1 MAQPRTLAVFTKNR
15 VNPAYAAARL
25 AADRVAAEAGART
38 IHYVPETPD
47 DVGQQ
52 KALVGEALANRP
64 DAVVFVPTDDAAMV
78 EDVRRFEAAGI
89 PVVNCINRMEG
100 RFVTFVG
107 SDDVAVGFTAAS
119 ALIDGLG
126 GKGDI
131 VVIEGSPGAPTAR
144 DRAVGLR
151 RALDESPAIRV
162 LGSGIGALPGA
173 PARLAMARLLA
184 QHPHID
190 GVWTANDL
198 MAFGA
203 LDALADGRA
212 PRQGGGH
219 QRAARSHRAH
229 RARHDAGQRRFQRL
243 QHRGHRRPRRPA
255 PSRWRAGAIADHGSG
270 GADRPLE
277 LQRLE
282 GAVRGA
288 AADGVG
294 RCRAV
299 KDEFHASHRPSRP
312 PPEA

>member
-25 AADRVAAEAGART
+25 AADRVAAEAGARAV
-38 IHYVPETPD
+38 HYVPETPD

-64 DAVVFVPTDDAAMV
+64 DAVVFVPTDDGAMV

-100 RFVTFVG
+100 RFVSFVG
-107 SDDVAVGFTAAS
+107 SDDVAVGYTAAR

-162 LGSGIGALPGA
+162 LGSGTGAFQEQ

-190 GVWTANDL
+190 GVWTGNDL
-198 MAFGA
+198 MAFGV
-203 LDALADGRA
+203 LDALAEAGRSA
-212 PRQGGGH
+212 QVVGINGLPGAIERIEQGTMLASVDFSAFNIAAIAA
-219 QRAARSHRAH
+219 RAALRHLDGEPVPSQIMIPAVLIDRTNHRAWQVPFE
-229 RARHDAGQRRFQRL
+229 G
-243 QHRGHRRPRRPA
+243 
-255 PSRWRAGAIADHGSG
+255 
-270 GADRPLE
+270 RPLMAWE
-277 LQRLE
+277 E
-282 GAVRGA
+282 VVR
-288 AADGVG
+288 
-294 RCRAV
+294 
-299 KDEFHASHRPSRP
+299 
-312 PPEA
+312 

>member
-1 MAQPRTLAVFTKNR
+1 MPSMAQPRTLAVFTKNR

-52 KALVGEALANRP
+52 KALVGVALANRP
-64 DAVVFVPTDDAAMV
+64 DAVMFVPTDDAAMV

-100 RFVTFVG
+100 RFVSFVG
-107 SDDVAVGFTAAS
+107 SDDVAVGYTAAR

-144 DRAVGLR
+144 DRTVGLH
-151 RALDESPAIRV
+151 RALNESPAIRV
-162 LGSGIGALPGA
+162 LGSGTGAFQEQ

-190 GVWTANDL
+190 GVWTGNDL
-198 MAFGA
+198 MAFGV
-203 LDALADGRA
+203 LDALAEAGRRA
-212 PRQGGGH
+212 LVVGINGLPGAIERIEQGTMLASVDFSAFNIAAIAA
-219 QRAARSHRAH
+219 RAAL
-229 RARHDAGQRRFQRL
+229 RHLGGEPVPSQIMI
-243 QHRGHRRPRRPA
+243 PA
-255 PSRWRAGAIADHGSG
+255 VLIDRTNFSAWQVPFAA
-270 GADRPLE
+270 RPLMAWE
-277 LQRLE
+277 DVVQ
-282 GAVRGA
+282 
-288 AADGVG
+288 
-294 RCRAV
+294 
-299 KDEFHASHRPSRP
+299 
-312 PPEA
+312 

>member
-1 MAQPRTLAVFTKNR
+1 
-15 VNPAYAAARL
+15 
-25 AADRVAAEAGART
+25 
-38 IHYVPETPD
+38 VPETPD

-52 KALVGEALANRP
+52 KVLVGEALANRP

-78 EDVRRFEAAGI
+78 EDARRFEAAGI

-100 RFVTFVG
+100 RFVSFVG
-107 SDDVAVGFTAAS
+107 SDDVAVGYTAAR

-162 LGSGIGALPGA
+162 LGSGTGAFQEQ

-190 GVWTANDL
+190 GVWTGNDL

-203 LDALADGRA
+203 LDALAEAGRRTQVVGINGLPGA
-212 PRQGGGH
+212 IERIEQGTMLASVDFSAFNIATIAA
-219 QRAARSHRAH
+219 RAAL
-229 RARHDAGQRRFQRL
+229 RHLG
-243 QHRGHRRPRRPA
+243 GEPVPA
-255 PSRWRAGAIADHGSG
+255 QIMIPAVLIDRTNFSAWQVPFAA
-270 GADRPLE
+270 RPLMAWE
-277 LQRLE
+277 DVA
-282 GAVRGA
+282 GGCNVT
-288 AADGVG
+288 D
-294 RCRAV
+294 
-299 KDEFHASHRPSRP
+299 K
-312 PPEA
+312 

>member
-64 DAVVFVPTDDAAMV
+64 DAVVFVPTDDGAMA
-78 EDVRRFEAAGI
+78 EDVRRFEVAGI

-100 RFVTFVG
+100 RFVSFVG
-107 SDDVAVGFTAAS
+107 SDDVAVGYTAAR

-126 GKGDI
+126 GQGDI

-144 DRAVGLR
+144 DRTVGLR
-151 RALDESPAIRV
+151 RALDEQPAIRV
-162 LGSGIGALPGA
+162 LGSGTGAFQEQ

-190 GVWTANDL
+190 GVWTGNDL
-198 MAFGA
+198 MAFGV
-203 LDALADGRA
+203 LDALAEAGRSA
-212 PRQGGGH
+212 QVVGINGLPGAIERIEQGTMLASVDFSAFNIATIAA
-219 QRAARSHRAH
+219 RAAL
-229 RARHDAGQRRFQRL
+229 RHLGGEPVPSQIMI
-243 QHRGHRRPRRPA
+243 PA
-255 PSRWRAGAIADHGSG
+255 VLIDRTNFSAWQVPFAA
-270 GADRPLE
+270 RPLMAWE
-277 LQRLE
+277 DVA
-282 GAVRGA
+282 GGCNVT
-288 AADGVG
+288 D
-294 RCRAV
+294 
-299 KDEFHASHRPSRP
+299 K
-312 PPEA
+312 